1 MRSFSPILSQTKIS
15 VRFRAFYIS
24 VSRLRSIHLKGIE
37 RISTTLDELSRGT
50 VSESFTYTRLGH
62 RVHLGGREALL
73 VNHLHILEGIERIS
87 TTLDELS
94 RGTLPKN

>member
-37 RISTTLDELSRGT
+37 RSREARLVNQLQMVRASSPPRRTIGE
-50 VSESFTYTRLGH
+50 VSESITDTRLGH
-62 RVHLGGREALL
+62 RAHLDYAR
-73 VNHLHILEGIERIS
+73 
-87 TTLDELS
+87 
-94 RGTLPKN
+94 